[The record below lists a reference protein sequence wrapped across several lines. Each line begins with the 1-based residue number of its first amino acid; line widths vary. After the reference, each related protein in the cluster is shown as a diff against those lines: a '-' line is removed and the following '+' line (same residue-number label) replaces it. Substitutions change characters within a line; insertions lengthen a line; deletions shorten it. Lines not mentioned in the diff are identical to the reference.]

1 MKKFYFL
8 FLFALIASIGNLYA
22 AEKTV
27 TFDAKVDRSSSTT
40 LLKDGITLSLSGG
53 GTFDNGTDYRPYA
66 GSTLTI
72 SSEYNITKIV
82 FTCASKVGATKGG
95 PENFTVTKGGA
106 LIRMIKDMLELG
118 QALRRQSLL
127 KQANKLKQK
136 QLKSLTMLQQRPN
149 VPLRHS
155 IWKTAKHIQT
165 LRHW

>member
-8 FLFALIASIGNLYA
+8 FLFALIASISNLYA

-82 FTCASKVGATKGG
+82 FTCAASTGTKKGG
-95 PENFTVTKGGA
+95 PDKFSVTKGGGKYEYKGFKA
-106 LIRMIKDMLELG
+106 
-118 QALRRQSLL
+118 
-127 KQANKLKQK
+127 
-136 QLKSLTMLQQRPN
+136 
-149 VPLRHS
+149 
-155 IWKTAKHIQT
+155 
-165 LRHW
+165 

>member
-27 TFDAKVDRSSSTT
+27 TFDATVDRSSSTT
-40 LLKDGITLSLSGG
+40 LSKDGITLSLSGG

-82 FTCASKVGATKGG
+82 FTCAASTSAQKGG
-95 PENFTVTKGGA
+95 PNRFSVSKGG
-106 LIRMIKDMLELG
+106 G
-118 QALRRQSLL
+118 QIC
-127 KQANKLKQK
+127 
-136 QLKSLTMLQQRPN
+136 
-149 VPLRHS
+149 V
-155 IWKTAKHIQT
+155 
-165 LRHW
+165 